1 MHLSVK
7 PATPTVTGTEEVSDG
22 TTTTLTCESSD
33 ELPSTGVSYV
43 WKRNGDPVDGAVTS
57 TYTTPNVALSNLGDK
72 YTCAVTVNNVASDDS
87 TTPLTL
93 TGGFI
98 SSIFLLSVVSISWCL
113 WETKSIGTTGDFCQN
128 RLGWVFANHSS
139 CEILLMFCCCCF
151 LQSLLKCQL
160 SAVSCLEQ
168 TTMVVLTPWPVGLLL
183 PVCLLRPMFGTLT
196 MLTRKLAVPTLW

>member
-1 MHLSVK
+1 MPMHLSVK
-7 PATPTVTGTEEVSDG
+7 PGTPTVTGTQEVSDG

-98 SSIFLLSVVSISWCL
+98 SSILLSVVSRYHRGFLSKL
-113 WETKSIGTTGDFCQN
+113 FGLSIN
-128 RLGWVFANHSS
+128 FANRSS
-139 CEILLMFCCCCF
+139 CEILLMFCCCCCF
-151 LQSLLKCQL
+151 LQSLLKCQQ

-168 TTMVVLTPWPVGLLL
+168 TTMVVLTP
-183 PVCLLRPMFGTLT
+183 
-196 MLTRKLAVPTLW
+196 

>member
-1 MHLSVK
+1 MPMHLSVK

-57 TYTTPNVALSNLGDK
+57 TYTTPNVALSNIGDK

-113 WETKSIGTTGDFCQN
+113 
-128 RLGWVFANHSS
+128 
-139 CEILLMFCCCCF
+139 
-151 LQSLLKCQL
+151 
-160 SAVSCLEQ
+160 
-168 TTMVVLTPWPVGLLL
+168 
-183 PVCLLRPMFGTLT
+183 
-196 MLTRKLAVPTLW
+196 